1 MINFVEGCA
10 VQGFESWYFGIL
22 ELWNL
27 GIMESLN
34 YLCA

>member
-10 VQGFESWYFGIL
+10 VQGFESWNFGIL